1 LTTFVTVGNATQ
13 PFDRLLAAVSD
24 AGSKLPRPVIVQRGV
39 SKFNRP
45 DWLISD
51 YVQMEEFERLIR
63 DSTLLIMHAGA
74 GSIIQAVRARKLPVV
89 MPRRAS
95 YGEVIDDHQVEFS
108 EALAAA
114 RYVALARGPEQ
125 LADAIR
131 RALVP
136 TSTSVCMGP
145 PLVQHIDRLLAG
157 VAKQLV

>member
-13 PFDRLLAAVSD
+13 SFDRLLAGVSE
-24 AGSKLPRPVIVQRGV
+24 AGPKLPRPVIVQRGV

-45 DWLISD
+45 DWLIRD
-51 YVQMEEFERLIR
+51 YVPMEEFDRLIR

-74 GSIIQAVRARKLPVV
+74 GSIIHAVRARKLPVV
-89 MPRRAS
+89 MPRRAR
-95 YGEVIDDHQVEFS
+95 YGEIIDDHQVEFS

-125 LADAIR
+125 LADAIG

-136 TSTSVCMGP
+136 ATTSVSIGP
-145 PLVQHIDRLLAG
+145 SLVQHIDRLLAG
-157 VAKQLV
+157 LAKQLI